1 MVAKKTSYKLFLL
14 IFLSVSMFTS
24 CITSKKIN
32 YLQEA
37 SHKIPKYNNT
47 LNFEEYKLT
56 TGDRISI
63 RIFSTDKKMNMLF
76 NGSSEGMS
84 MMASIGSDNA
94 DLYTY
99 LVKDDGTILLPS
111 AGNINVLGK
120 TLRESKREIETT
132 LKPFFKDQ
140 FSIDLKIVER
150 YFSIIGSNNN
160 GKYPMTKEKTTI
172 FQALA
177 MAGDISTFGDRSKIK
192 IIRQTNGNTEI
203 KTFDIRSKDIIN
215 SEFYYI
221 QDNDVIYIQDV
232 KEQFFSV
239 TSIGAAFSTIFS
251 SISFGLFIYNLVKV
265 DTNN

>member
-1 MVAKKTSYKLFLL
+1 MVAKQTSYKLFLL
-14 IFLSVSMFTS
+14 ILLSISMFTS

-32 YLQEA
+32 YLQET
-37 SHKIPKYNNT
+37 SHKIPKYDHT
-47 LNFEEYKLT
+47 LSFEEYKLT
-56 TGDRISI
+56 TGDRISV

-99 LVKDDGTILLPS
+99 LVKDDGTISLPS
-111 AGNINVLGK
+111 ADSIDVMGK
-120 TLRESKREIETT
+120 TLREAKHNIEKA
-132 LKPFFKDQ
+132 LLPYFKDQ
-140 FSIDLKIVER
+140 FSVDLKIVER

-160 GKYPMTKEKTTI
+160 GKFPISKEKTTI

-192 IIRQTNGNTEI
+192 IIRQINGNTQV
-203 KTFDIRSKDIIN
+203 KTFDIRSKDVIN

-221 QDNDVIYIQDV
+221 QDNDIIYIQDV

-239 TSIGAAFSTIFS
+239 TSVGAAFSTIFS

-265 DTNN
+265 DAQ